1 MSSVDELDDL
11 LEAHIKKHE
20 AGRIDSQAIAQ
31 LNGDR
36 GAPAKDK
43 MVKKPQAEAVGRFC
57 GQRGLRLLALVFL
70 WYAFSIGLSVF
81 NKEMFGK
88 KHGDLPAPLLFTSFQ
103 FLTQYYLASWTIFY
117 CHHRYGTYQ
126 YPRLTMTE
134 LVKHVLPVSAWTA
147 LDIGLSNLALQSISL
162 SLYTILKSPAPMY
175 ILLLCLCLGLEE
187 PSCFLGFCTLLICSG
202 VSLACSGAIIE
213 YQWHGILLCM
223 GASVASA
230 FRWVSSQFAMSR
242 EDLGIDDPI
251 TLVYAVMPQMS
262 VFLFVLSLIFERPWV
277 TLPESPYFA
286 SGLSILVT
294 LILVSVGSVLAFGL
308 VNIEYKIVKEFSA
321 LTLSIAGQVKEAF
334 TILCSVLIFGDP
346 LSAAN
351 VIGLG
356 VVMIGVLLYRKA
368 KIEMKED
375 RDARS
380 QSRRLQPS
388 PEPSAPPLPSAAQK
402 AAVAAATARS
412 TRVKDKKPGPAFVVN
427 MSREG
432 SFE

>member
-1 MSSVDELDDL
+1 MGTYYGIRCSVVAWATRSGRFGLS
-11 LEAHIKKHE
+11 E
-20 AGRIDSQAIAQ
+20 AGMLMVAVQDVPVPQIDYDGACQARATCQCMDSTGHRTEQFGPPVDIAFT
-31 LNGDR
+31 LHDSEVTSAHNR
-36 GAPAKDK
+36 
-43 MVKKPQAEAVGRFC
+43 V
-57 GQRGLRLLALVFL
+57 
-70 WYAFSIGLSVF
+70 AFSASVYA
-81 NKEMFGK
+81 
-88 KHGDLPAPLLFTSFQ
+88 HPRDLDRSKTVIQRSFD
-103 FLTQYYLASWTIFY
+103 A
-117 CHHRYGTYQ
+117 
-126 YPRLTMTE
+126 
-134 LVKHVLPVSAWTA
+134 
-147 LDIGLSNLALQSISL
+147 
-162 SLYTILKSPAPMY
+162 
-175 ILLLCLCLGLEE
+175 LLLLQ
-187 PSCFLGFCTLLICSG
+187 TLLICSG